1 TIAWIGIHMIDLMRF
16 TSGREFQEVLGMQTH
31 VGFPDLGE
39 MENVTASIFKLDNGG
54 IANLRMDY
62 LRTDP
67 AATHGDDRLRLA
79 GTKGIA
85 EYQAS
90 TGVTLMTSSQ
100 KPHVVEPLPE
110 QQSVFL
116 DFLDSAYNGRPASLT
131 LADMYRVTEITI
143 AAQKAADQGH
153 LVRI

>member
-1 TIAWIGIHMIDLMRF
+1 MIDLMRY
-16 TSGREFQEVLGMQTH
+16 TSGREFKEAVGMQTH
-31 VGFPDLGE
+31 IGFPDLGE

-62 LRTDP
+62 LRAAS

-79 GTKGIA
+79 GTKGVA

-90 TGVTLMTSSQ
+90 TGVTLMTADE
-100 KPHVVEPLPE
+100 KPHVIEKLPA

-116 DFLDSAYNGRPASLT
+116 DFL
-131 LADMYRVTEITI
+131 
-143 AAQKAADQGH
+143 
-153 LVRI
+153 